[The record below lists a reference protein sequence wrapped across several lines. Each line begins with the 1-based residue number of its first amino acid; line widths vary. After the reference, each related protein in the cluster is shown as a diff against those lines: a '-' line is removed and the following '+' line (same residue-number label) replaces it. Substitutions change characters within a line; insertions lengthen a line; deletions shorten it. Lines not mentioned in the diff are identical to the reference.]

1 MMATAHVAET
11 SVINCLFQ
19 DNLNPED
26 HPFLNV
32 PAPGFKPFHAMVY
45 FFAIKHFALRL
56 ISAGFSLIFS
66 FLSILSKSVLTLLSL
81 TFCG

>member
-26 HPFLNV
+26 HPSLNV
-32 PAPGFKPFHAMVY
+32 SAPGFKPFNAKHNCCSLKPRHATRSVNFKKVLLNLVLMSY
-45 FFAIKHFALRL
+45 HFL
-56 ISAGFSLIFS
+56 
-66 FLSILSKSVLTLLSL
+66 
-81 TFCG
+81 